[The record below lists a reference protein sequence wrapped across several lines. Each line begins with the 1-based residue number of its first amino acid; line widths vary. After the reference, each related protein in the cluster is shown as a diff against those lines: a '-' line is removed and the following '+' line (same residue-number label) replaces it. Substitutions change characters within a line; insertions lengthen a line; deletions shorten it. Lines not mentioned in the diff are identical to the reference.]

1 MEKEKNSVIS
11 PGTLVYSPVAGK
23 GQVIAIEVS
32 LPNCQTK
39 TVKFPYLNDIPDEI
53 KIDSDGRKVYHDR
66 FGEGIIFAYIIAFK
80 NTIISLSYPGNFE
93 KNSITIIKEKED
105 VR

>member
-1 MEKEKNSVIS
+1 MSNITLKSIS
-11 PGTLVYSPVAGK
+11 KKQNEIVYRF
-23 GQVIAIEVS
+23 
-32 LPNCQTK
+32 N
-39 TVKFPYLNDIPDEI
+39 IPDEI

-66 FGEGIIFAYIIAFK
+66 FGEGTIFAYTIAFK
-80 NTIISLSYPGNFE
+80 NTIIPLSYPGNFE